1 MHLLLEAAVS
11 PQDKAVEEDE
21 CQELDN
27 EVHQPAGPLLA
38 EADEPVAVPDSLL
51 LLQGLG
57 MCQPLQ
63 AVTHTQEGGNELHH
77 PDHTALQAPS
87 MCASRKE
94 RKVYDVRLSKHG
106 VRHD

>member
-1 MHLLLEAAVS
+1 MLAQLSAPVQPHQLQHNTHMHLLVEAAVS

-51 LLQGLG
+51 LLQGLS

-77 PDHTALQAPS
+77 PDHTALQTCVS
-87 MCASRKE
+87 
-94 RKVYDVRLSKHG
+94 
-106 VRHD
+106 